1 MTIVLNFM
9 DIMSIYLGQ
18 RICTDSEYMYEYICV
33 LDSFIVNSYLSAQDL
48 HTLERFIVRLSCS
61 YASV

>member
-1 MTIVLNFM
+1 
-9 DIMSIYLGQ
+9 MSIYLGQ

-48 HTLERFIVRLSCS
+48 HTLERFIVRLSFS